1 MKNILK
7 KTEQVLILRNYS
19 PRTRKVYLFYIK
31 EYIKFARNSR
41 IKDKQRAIEYF
52 LLDKYKRKQSPQ
64 TTNIALSAVK
74 FLYTEVLKDC
84 KRIDIR
90 CAKRSKKLPVTLS
103 HTEIEKIIQLTNNS
117 KYRLMITLGY
127 ACGLRVSEVINLKV
141 EDLDIDG
148 LVVHIKGAK
157 GKKDRIS
164 VLPDKLQK
172 DLRKIIA
179 GKKNNDIVFTSN
191 RGGKLTTTSLQKMFR
206 KSLANAKINK
216 PVTFH
221 SLRHSFATHLLENSF
236 YSFLSASTGSILP
249 AFLAG
254 NIPKTT
260 PKIRAKMI
268 ETTKA
273 LSGTKKSQP
282 KPNLLATRQT
292 IKEIIIPSMIP
303 KIEPIIVI
311 KTDSTKN

>member
-1 MKNILK
+1 MENILK

-19 PRTRKVYLFYIK
+19 PRTRKSYLFYIK
-31 EYIKFARNSR
+31 EYIKFARNSG

-52 LLDKYKRKQSPQ
+52 LLDKHKRKQSPQ

-74 FLYTEVLKDC
+74 FLYTEVLKDS

-90 CAKRSKKLPVTLS
+90 CAKRNKKLPVTLS

-117 KYRLMITLGY
+117 KYRLMIALGY

-172 DLRKIIA
+172 DLRNIIA
-179 GKKNNDIVFTSN
+179 VKKNNDIVFASN

-206 KSLANAKINK
+206 KGLTNAEIRK
-216 PVTFH
+216 PASFH
-221 SLRHSFATHLLENSF
+221 SLRHSFATHLLENGTDLRYIQELLGHS
-236 YSFLSASTGSILP
+236 
-249 AFLAG
+249 
-254 NIPKTT
+254 NIRTT
-260 PKIRAKMI
+260 QIYTQVTNPSLKNI
-268 ETTKA
+268 
-273 LSGTKKSQP
+273 KSP
-282 KPNLLATRQT
+282 L
-292 IKEIIIPSMIP
+292 
-303 KIEPIIVI
+303 
-311 KTDSTKN
+311 